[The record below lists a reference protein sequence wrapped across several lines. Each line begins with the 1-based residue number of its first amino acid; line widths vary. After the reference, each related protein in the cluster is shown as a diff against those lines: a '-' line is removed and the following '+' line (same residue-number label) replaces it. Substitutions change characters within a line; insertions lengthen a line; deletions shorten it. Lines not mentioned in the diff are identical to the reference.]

1 MLCEKCGYDIDQV
14 LLEGGHECP
23 NCREI
28 LDSGVIA
35 SARKALT
42 DRKNIADLEKWTQKG
57 YAFSVAALACSWGI
71 GMYAAYPIAVHF
83 VRKAREIEVFA
94 DKEMHSEE
102 SEFGPKFL
110 ELTKKLGKA
119 RTILK
124 VAVGIHL
131 VIVAIIV
138 FLLALPSLIDFF
150 L

>member
-1 MLCEKCGYDIDQV
+1 MLCEKCGYDIDQA

-23 NCREI
+23 NCRQI

-42 DRKNIADLEKWTQKG
+42 DRQNIADLENWTRKG
-57 YAFSVAALACSWGI
+57 FIFSIISLVCSLGI
-71 GMYAAYPIAVHF
+71 GMYIAYPIAVHF
-83 VRKAREIEVFA
+83 IRKAREIEVFA

-102 SEFGPKFL
+102 SELGPRFL
-110 ELTKKLGKA
+110 ELTKKLRKA

-124 VAVGIHL
+124 IAVGIHL
-131 VIVAIIV
+131 AVVAIIV
-138 FLLALPSLIDFF
+138 FLLALPSLIAFF